1 MNFIRRIFNK
11 NSKLVVTVKIIII
24 IFLLIVSLV
33 NGDVDT
39 VLQVVTSMLLGS

>member
-1 MNFIRRIFNK
+1 MNFIIKLFNK
-11 NSKLVVTVKIIII
+11 DSKFVTTVKILII

-39 VLQVVTSMLLGS
+39 VLQVVTSILLGA

>member
-1 MNFIRRIFNK
+1 MNFIRKLFNK
-11 NSKLVVTVKIIII
+11 DSKFVTTVKILII

-39 VLQVVTSMLLGS
+39 VLQVVTSMLLGA